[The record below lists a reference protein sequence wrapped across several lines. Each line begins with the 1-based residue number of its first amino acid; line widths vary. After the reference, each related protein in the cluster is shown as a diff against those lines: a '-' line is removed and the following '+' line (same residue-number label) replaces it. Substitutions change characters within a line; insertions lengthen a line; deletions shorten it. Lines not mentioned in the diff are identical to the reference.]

1 MGLCWGYISCIGVVG
16 FYWGYR
22 VMDLVID
29 LKVQPAKGKEA
40 LNYPFQFP
48 TCLLECGGFS
58 GYKFAC
64 EAGQTSEEMLIHKP
78 NEEHRLLS

>member
-1 MGLCWGYISCIGVVG
+1 
-16 FYWGYR
+16 
-22 VMDLVID
+22 MDLVID
-29 LKVQPAKGKEA
+29 LKVQPAKGKDA

-58 GYKFAC
+58 EYKFAF

-78 NEEHRLLS
+78 LRSADCWHSREAHARSRSSLALLLGAK